1 MKQVVVQG
9 LGFVGLAMSIAI
21 ASSSD
26 QKGSPLYN
34 VIGLDL
40 PSKEGHKKVDSIN
53 NGQLPL
59 KSSDISLI
67 TSVDEERK
75 FLPIKNALLLIK

>member
-21 ASSSD
+21 ASSRD

-34 VIGLDL
+34 VIGLDI
-40 PSKEGHKKVDSIN
+40 PSQEGLKKVNSIN
-53 NGQLPL
+53 SGELPI
-59 KSSDISLI
+59 KSSD
-67 TSVDEERK
+67 K
-75 FLPIKNALLLIK
+75 ALEAEFYKCI